1 MGLGRAGGTLSEGK
15 GAPSQGGCR
24 GRAEDMQAGA
34 EAGRSVGQG
43 WRSDGCQGWPEAP
56 GHVVAALGSPCQ
68 LWSKEGT
75 WQK

>member
-1 MGLGRAGGTLSEGK
+1 MGLGQADGTLWEGR
-15 GAPSQGGCR
+15 GAPSHSGCQE
-24 GRAEDMQAGA
+24 RAGNVQAGA

-56 GHVVAALGSPCQ
+56 AHVVAALGSPCQ

-75 WQK
+75 Q